1 MKRSYILLRIKL
13 LSGEM
18 NSKFENSV
26 KVSEGERLTDT
37 CWNDFLNQSPVI
49 FVNISF
55 SYKE

>member
-1 MKRSYILLRIKL
+1 
-13 LSGEM
+13 M

-37 CWNDFLNQSPVI
+37 CWNDFLNQCPVI

-55 SYKE
+55 LIKNNTDIRCCDSNNFE